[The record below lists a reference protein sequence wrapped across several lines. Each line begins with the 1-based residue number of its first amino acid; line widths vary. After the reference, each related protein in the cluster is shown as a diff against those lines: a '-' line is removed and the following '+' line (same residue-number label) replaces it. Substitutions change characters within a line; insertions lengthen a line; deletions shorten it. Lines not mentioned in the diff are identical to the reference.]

1 MVDTKNDNILYIVFL
16 TGFCSDG
23 LENIEVA
30 VSRGEV
36 R

>member
-1 MVDTKNDNILYIVFL
+1 MVDTKNDNILNIDF
-16 TGFCSDG
+16 FDG
-23 LENIEVA
+23 ILVNIEVA